1 MTEQA
6 QHTTAKATDR
16 SDGPLWSSRRLQEA
30 LLIVA
35 VVLLETVPI
44 EAWQLIL
51 AGYSHTIT
59 QPPIPIWLLLLIPFA
74 GYIVTPAQSGGRR
87 RVSTTAIVVFAIV
100 AVLLLR
106 FSPAAYASVARGV
119 FDFSWASALGNDL
132 AAGDARL
139 GSEVA
144 LVGMTAYLWWRGSR
158 LKSLRLDTQDTL
170 QRFKY
175 GMAIVTVAALV
186 ALGLDGSQKTV
197 ALGALALLLPLE
209 VFVGL
214 VGTSMARVQH
224 LRMQRSSGA
233 QAGAEA
239 QWLRVTFGFAGLL
252 VAFALAVS
260 LIINY
265 QAVGSLL
272 THLGPVGQF
281 ILWLVTIIIEA
292 FVRVLAFIF
301 DPVVSFLKHAIPH
314 TSAQRQ
320 QTQPGG
326 ICIPGPNLKCR
337 TNTQPQDNVS
347 PLARLFMEL
356 LLLVVASGAFAFIMR
371 LFFLRNGVERDTDM
385 GEDERE
391 ALDARGLFRAQLRAM
406 LRNLGRKN
414 QEEEPDLLPRESV
427 RYAYREV
434 LQAAAERGLRRTGSE
449 TPDEYARRL
458 TETAPFSMATDGE
471 AGDLTAL
478 STAYNAARYAEREP
492 PPGERESI
500 RRRATKLVQAL
511 RPPKA

>member
-1 MTEQA
+1 M
-6 QHTTAKATDR
+6 
-16 SDGPLWSSRRLQEA
+16 WSSRRLQGG
-30 LLIVA
+30 LLVVA

-51 AGYSHTIT
+51 AGYSHTIAR
-59 QPPIPIWLLLLIPFA
+59 PPVPLWLLLLLPLA
-74 GYIVTPAQSGGRR
+74 GYVVTPMGRLVRR
-87 RVSTTAIVVFAIV
+87 RVSTGSMVAFAVVFA
-100 AVLLLR
+100 LLLR
-106 FSPAAYASVARGV
+106 FSPAAYAPAAHGLFDVGWLSTLGGDLGAGNARFGSV
-119 FDFSWASALGNDL
+119 
-132 AAGDARL
+132 
-139 GSEVA
+139 VA
-144 LVGMTAYLWWRGSR
+144 LFILSLYLWWRGSR

-175 GMAIVTVAALV
+175 GMTIVTVAALV
-186 ALGLDGSQKTV
+186 ALTLDADQKSV

-214 VGTSMARVQH
+214 VGTSLARVQH
-224 LRMQRSSGA
+224 LRMQRTNA
-233 QAGAEA
+233 TQAGAEA

-252 VAFALAVS
+252 VAFALVVS

-272 THLGPVGQF
+272 THFGPVGQF
-281 ILWLVTIIIEA
+281 IIWLVTAILGV

-301 DPVVSFLKHAIPH
+301 NPFVSLLQHAIGHAAKPG
-314 TSAQRQ
+314 Q
-320 QTQPGG
+320 QPVQGVT
-326 ICIPGPNLKCR
+326 CIPGPNLKCR

-356 LLLVVASGAFAFIMR
+356 ILLVAASGAFIFVMR

-391 ALDARGLFRAQLRAM
+391 ALDAKGLFRAQLRGLLHNM
-406 LRNLGRKN
+406 GRKS
-414 QEEEPDLLPRESV
+414 QEEGPERLPRDGV

-434 LQAAAERGLRRTGSE
+434 LHAAAERGLRRTANE
-449 TPDEYARRL
+449 TPDEYAVRL
-458 TETAPFSMATDGE
+458 AKSAPINMATGSE
-471 AGDLTAL
+471 AGDLTTV
-478 STAYNAARYAEREP
+478 SEAYNVARYAEREP
-492 PPGERESI
+492 PAREREGI
-500 RRRATKLVQAL
+500 RQRAMKLAQTL